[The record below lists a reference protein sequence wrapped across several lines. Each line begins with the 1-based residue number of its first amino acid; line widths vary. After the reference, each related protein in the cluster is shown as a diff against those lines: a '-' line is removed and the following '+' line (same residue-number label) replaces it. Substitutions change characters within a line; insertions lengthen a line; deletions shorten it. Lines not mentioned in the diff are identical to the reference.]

1 LETKVAQRFFL
12 FIVGLHLYYWSL
24 YIECYRMFDC
34 SISWYLWGCA
44 ILNDGLRSQY
54 VLYTVCN
61 RFWYEVRFLNQ
72 LEGDYLLSSTAL
84 LGCSWFDL
92 NVDRTVLMD

>member
-1 LETKVAQRFFL
+1 LPTMEGKARSQEEGKKLDLINIGAKVAQRFFL

-54 VLYTVCN
+54 VCVIYSV
-61 RFWYEVRFLNQ
+61 
-72 LEGDYLLSSTAL
+72 
-84 LGCSWFDL
+84 
-92 NVDRTVLMD
+92 